1 MGKKRPTLKG
11 TVQRGYATTSTP
23 KKVQDPPPAAAAAAK
38 KPATSSAKTTPAAA
52 VDYEKINDESLA
64 DNLSASKSVTAD
76 GKHSPGDFFD
86 PEKEEEQAL
95 QNLVD
100 KLQERVDKEVSR
112 QHKAIEYDRRFAK
125 TLPNFEMDIEL
136 RDQVLQVAADLN
148 KQTSATGS
156 TTADAATT
164 NGAVDSA
171 PAALAS
177 STDASATPATTTS
190 GTATASGSATPLS
203 MGSSH
208 TSLAMATLTKDL
220 QKLSVTNASSSGAGS
235 TSSSNSAYTESEDKV
250 MAKALA
256 TYQILLKLGFS
267 SAQVEDAL
275 SRAPSPDVEDCLS
288 YLYLVLDEES
298 LEDAVRAGEGK
309 AAKKRRDKE
318 ANNKDFPTLNGA
330 AVDSNEGNND
340 DDDEE
345 YDESRPP
352 VHDAYDFHRSETLGK
367 NDFARTEPPANSKQ
381 NSGAAPTEGASKT
394 STASTPAAATPTA
407 PKTNVDRDKVDA
419 LKKACERVILQLS
432 DDLDSNQI
440 DTLEKPTTTWS
451 VLRAMQIRI
460 DQEKSKWKKELGKD
474 GDSHMKQ
481 EDARLE
487 RLLGR
492 TKDFMRECER
502 GAYFDQKTAT
512 TGFRQVLRQ
521 REESEQQLKAAEEEE
536 ERKRQQRRREI
547 EAATGGDS
555 TASTEDSDQDVKP
568 ASTGKPSSPTE
579 PSNTD
584 NNKKEAAPPTAAQV
598 DGKTADAGSDDE
610 GGFFGDLLNEGPIED
625 KDVETGAVVTMR
637 NLPARAKSGGGG
649 KTPRVMLSDA
659 LKRADPYSTYKFTAI
674 ASGGRVHRSKL
685 TVRWNGGKVVPN
697 KNPITAGAPSYVD
710 EYTLTT
716 VGCASQLQADDFV
729 ATIALFCIDRDKSV
743 QRALPPGYREWW
755 EELTSLQKEERD
767 RKNRT
772 RFQRVRDVIRVRMD
786 EASAAK
792 KSKGKIA
799 PGNFSAAAEQTE
811 LGELSAASAPQPSEA
826 RAKDIVEYFSNR
838 IASPSYQKMLP
849 GRQGLPIANH
859 RQEILD
865 LIENNQIFVLSGET
879 GCGKSTQVPAY
890 ILEHCMSQGRH
901 CKIYVTEPRR
911 ISAISLAERV
921 SEELGEPRKSVGN
934 NDSLVGYAIRLE
946 SNVGKNARL
955 VYATTGIVLRMLEGT
970 AFNEITHVIIDEV
983 HERSIESDFLL
994 IILKT
999 LIAHRKDL
1007 KVILMSATVDA
1018 ERISKYCGGCPTIAV
1033 PGRTFPVNVHYLED
1047 AVEVSNYVIEDDS
1060 PYAFRPKRGYRNG
1073 DGNARKQ
1080 NAPGNK
1086 SKLQL
1091 VAQAPPAEEEDD
1103 AALLDDDDEDPDGQG
1118 PSTGSLG
1125 KAYRSKTIETLG
1137 KMNEYVINHDLII
1150 KILERV
1156 CLEKDLQPCSAAT
1169 LIFMPGLAE
1178 IRKCHDML
1186 VDHPTFGGAGFQ
1198 LFPLHST
1205 ISSENQGAV
1214 FNVPPPGVRKIVIA
1228 TNIAET
1234 GITIPD
1240 ITCVIDSGKHREMR
1254 YDEKRQIS
1262 RLVECFIARSNAKQR
1277 RGRAGRVQEGI
1288 CFHLFTKYRHD
1299 SYLDEHPLPEMLRLS
1314 LQDLALKLKIM
1325 KIKIGNTIENAL
1337 SQALDPP
1344 SSANVQRAIAALVEV
1359 KALTSTEEITHLG
1372 RHLSKMPLDVH
1383 MGKFLLVATLFK
1395 CLDPALTIAA
1405 ALNSKSP
1412 FMTPF
1417 GKELEADRAKQS
1429 FKLGDSDFLTIANA
1443 FNGFR
1448 RSTAQNHHRTF
1459 CNRSFLSIQNLL
1471 QIEELRQQYFSY
1483 LIDAGFVSVDD
1494 AFRQE
1499 LNKLRYRSGGSANFS
1514 KPRFMTIPAHLDV
1527 NSSSLAMIHATLAA
1541 GLYPKLLHI
1550 DAKTYQLKTIGN
1562 NQPTAIHPSSV
1573 NFRAKMSELVR
1584 SSSSYMLY
1592 YTMMQSK
1599 KLYAWETGLM
1609 DDKAVYMLC
1618 GEGEFRLASNS
1629 LYIDRQR
1636 IRIASADPKTLVALK
1651 TLRDGLGKL
1660 MKASFRNPGK
1670 EWSDGQEKL
1679 FELACKVLGVGANEK
1694 DLALLQ

>member
-1 MGKKRPTLKG
+1 
-11 TVQRGYATTSTP
+11 
-23 KKVQDPPPAAAAAAK
+23 
-38 KPATSSAKTTPAAA
+38 
-52 VDYEKINDESLA
+52 
-64 DNLSASKSVTAD
+64 
-76 GKHSPGDFFD
+76 
-86 PEKEEEQAL
+86 
-95 QNLVD
+95 
-100 KLQERVDKEVSR
+100 
-112 QHKAIEYDRRFAK
+112 
-125 TLPNFEMDIEL
+125 
-136 RDQVLQVAADLN
+136 
-148 KQTSATGS
+148 
-156 TTADAATT
+156 
-164 NGAVDSA
+164 
-171 PAALAS
+171 
-177 STDASATPATTTS
+177 
-190 GTATASGSATPLS
+190 
-203 MGSSH
+203 
-208 TSLAMATLTKDL
+208 
-220 QKLSVTNASSSGAGS
+220 
-235 TSSSNSAYTESEDKV
+235 
-250 MAKALA
+250 
-256 TYQILLKLGFS
+256 
-267 SAQVEDAL
+267 
-275 SRAPSPDVEDCLS
+275 
-288 YLYLVLDEES
+288 
-298 LEDAVRAGEGK
+298 
-309 AAKKRRDKE
+309 
-318 ANNKDFPTLNGA
+318 
-330 AVDSNEGNND
+330 
-340 DDDEE
+340 
-345 YDESRPP
+345 
-352 VHDAYDFHRSETLGK
+352 
-367 NDFARTEPPANSKQ
+367 
-381 NSGAAPTEGASKT
+381 
-394 STASTPAAATPTA
+394 
-407 PKTNVDRDKVDA
+407 
-419 LKKACERVILQLS
+419 
-432 DDLDSNQI
+432 
-440 DTLEKPTTTWS
+440 
-451 VLRAMQIRI
+451 
-460 DQEKSKWKKELGKD
+460 
-474 GDSHMKQ
+474 
-481 EDARLE
+481 
-487 RLLGR
+487 
-492 TKDFMRECER
+492 MRECER

-512 TGFRQVLRQ
+512 AGFRQVLLQ
-521 REESEQQLKAAEEEE
+521 REEIENQLKAAEEEE
-536 ERKRQQRRREI
+536 EKKRQQRRREI
-547 EAATGGDS
+547 EAAAGGDS
-555 TASTEDSDQDVKP
+555 APSTEEGAQDVKP
-568 ASTGKPSSPTE
+568 ASADKASAPAEASKS
-579 PSNTD
+579 
-584 NNKKEAAPPTAAQV
+584 KKDEKEVTAPTADQA
-598 DGKTADAGSDDE
+598 DGKAADAGSDDE

-625 KDVETGAVVTMR
+625 KDADTGTVITMR
-637 NLPARAKSGGGG
+637 DLPARAKSGGGG

-659 LKRADPYSTYKFTAI
+659 LKRADPYSTYKFTVI
-674 ASGGRVHRSKL
+674 PSGGRVHRSKL
-685 TVRWNGGKVVPN
+685 TIRWNGGKVVPN
-697 KNPITAGAPSYVD
+697 RNPITAGAPTYVD

-716 VGCASQLQADDFV
+716 IGCASQLQADDFV

-755 EELTSLQKEERD
+755 EELASLQKDERD
-767 RKNRT
+767 RKSRT
-772 RFQRVRDVIRVRMD
+772 RFQRVRNVIRVRMD
-786 EASAAK
+786 EAVAVK
-792 KSKGKIA
+792 KAKGKTA
-799 PGNFSAAAEQTE
+799 PGNISAAAEQTE

-826 RAKDIVEYFSNR
+826 RAKEIVEYFTNR
-838 IASPSYQKMLP
+838 VASPSYQKMLP

-865 LIENNQIFVLSGET
+865 LVENNQIFVLSGET

-890 ILEHCMSQGRH
+890 ILEHCMSQGRN

-921 SEELGEPRKSVGN
+921 SEELGEPRKSVGS

-1047 AVEVSNYVIEDDS
+1047 AVEMSNYIIEDDS

-1091 VAQAPPAEEEDD
+1091 LAQAPVEEEDD

-1118 PSTGSLG
+1118 PSTGNLG
-1125 KAYRSKTIETLG
+1125 KAYRSKTIDTLG
-1137 KMNEYVINHDLII
+1137 RMNEYVINHDLII

-1156 CLEKDLQPCSAAT
+1156 CLEKDLEPYSAAT

-1262 RLVECFIARSNAKQR
+1262 RLVECFIAKSNAKQR

-1325 KIKIGNTIENAL
+1325 KIKIGNSIENAL

-1344 SSANVQRAIAALVEV
+1344 SPANVQRAIAALVEV

-1483 LIDAGFVSVDD
+1483 LIDAGFVTVDD

-1550 DAKTYQLKTIGN
+1550 DSKTYQLKTIGN
-1562 NQPTAIHPSSV
+1562 NQPTSIHPSSV
-1573 NFRAKMSELVR
+1573 NFKAKMSELVR
-1584 SSSSYMLY
+1584 GSSSYMLY

-1618 GEGEFRLASNS
+1618 GDGEFRLASNS

-1670 EWSDGQEKL
+1670 EWSEGQEKL
-1679 FELACKVLGVGANEK
+1679 FELACQVLGVGANEK

>member
-23 KKVQDPPPAAAAAAK
+23 KKVQDLPPAAAAK
-38 KPATSSAKTTPAAA
+38 KPAAAKAANSATA

-64 DNLSASKSVTAD
+64 DNLSAAKSTGVNGTQGGAD
-76 GKHSPGDFFD
+76 HVD

-100 KLQERVDKEVSR
+100 KLQDRVEKEVSR
-112 QHKAIEYDRRFAK
+112 QHKAIEYDRRFSK
-125 TLPNFEMDIEL
+125 TLPNFEMDPEL
-136 RDQVLQVAADLN
+136 RDQVLEVAADLD
-148 KQTSATGS
+148 KQAKAAAASTIASTG
-156 TTADAATT
+156 ADGTE
-164 NGAVDSA
+164 
-171 PAALAS
+171 AS
-177 STDASATPATTTS
+177 SANVSSPAHSSATPATATS
-190 GTATASGSATPLS
+190 GTTTVSGSATPVS
-203 MGSSH
+203 IGSSH

-220 QKLSVTNASSSGAGS
+220 QKLSVNNGGSSGAASSS
-235 TSSSNSAYTESEDKV
+235 SSSAWSETEDKI
-250 MAKALA
+250 MAKALT

-275 SRAPSPDVEDCLS
+275 SNAPSPEVEECLS
-288 YLYLVLDEES
+288 YLYLALDEES
-298 LEDAVRAGEGK
+298 LEDAIRAGQGK
-309 AAKKRRDKE
+309 AAKKRRGKE
-318 ANNKDFPTLNGA
+318 ANKKDFPSLNGA
-330 AVDSNEGNND
+330 ADDKD
-340 DDDEE
+340 DDE

-352 VHDAYDFHRSETLGK
+352 VYHGYEFTRSEALGK
-367 NDFARTEPPANSKQ
+367 NHFARSEQAAPTKIVP
-381 NSGAAPTEGASKT
+381 GAAPPGATQSPSAATTASK
-394 STASTPAAATPTA
+394 AAP
-407 PKTNVDRDKVDA
+407 PKTSVDREKVDA
-419 LKKACERVILQLS
+419 LKKACERLILQLS

-440 DTLEKPTTTWS
+440 DTLEKPTATWS
-451 VLRAMQIRI
+451 ILRAMQIRI
-460 DQEKSKWKKELGKD
+460 DQEKSKWKKQLGKE
-474 GDSHMKQ
+474 GELQMKQ

-487 RLLGR
+487 RVLGR
-492 TKDFMRECER
+492 TKDFMRGCER

-512 TGFRQVLRQ
+512 DGFQKVLRQ
-521 REESEQQLKAAEEEE
+521 REEFEKQLKAAEEEE
-536 ERKRQQRRREI
+536 EKKRQQRRREI
-547 EAATGGDS
+547 EAAAGIESASPAAEEGAQADS
-555 TASTEDSDQDVKP
+555 AESKEEAFPPAEANKVEENSDKPTAEGEEDK
-568 ASTGKPSSPTE
+568 AE
-579 PSNTD
+579 
-584 NNKKEAAPPTAAQV
+584 NKKS
-598 DGKTADAGSDDE
+598 DAGSDDE

-625 KDVETGAVVTMR
+625 KDADTGVTVTMR
-637 NLPARAKSGGGG
+637 DLPARAKSGGGG

-674 ASGGRVHRSKL
+674 PSGGRLHRSKL
-685 TVRWNGGKVVPN
+685 TIRWNGGKVVPN
-697 KNPITAGAPSYVD
+697 KNPVTAGTPSYVD

-716 VGCASQLQADDFV
+716 VGCASQLQSDDFI
-729 ATIALFCIDRDKSV
+729 ATVALFCIDRDKSV

-755 EELTSLQKEERD
+755 EELTNLQKDERD
-767 RKNRT
+767 RKSRT
-772 RFQRVRDVIRVRMD
+772 RFQRVRDVVRARME
-786 EASAAK
+786 EAAAAAK
-792 KSKGKIA
+792 KAKAKTA
-799 PGNFSAAAEQTE
+799 PGNTSAAAEQTE

-826 RAKDIVEYFSNR
+826 RAKEIAEYFSNR
-838 IASPSYQKMLP
+838 VASPLYQKMLP
-849 GRQGLPIANH
+849 GRQSLPIANH

-890 ILEHCMSQGRH
+890 ILEHCMSQGRN

-921 SEELGEPRKSVGN
+921 SEELGEPRKSVGS

-1047 AVEVSNYVIEDDS
+1047 AVEMSDYIIEDDS

-1091 VAQAPPAEEEDD
+1091 LAQAPAPEEEDD
-1103 AALLDDDDEDPDGQG
+1103 PSLLDDDDDDPDGQG
-1118 PSTGSLG
+1118 SSMGSLG
-1125 KAYRSKTIETLG
+1125 KSYRSKTTDTLG
-1137 KMNEYVINHDLII
+1137 RMNEYVINHDLII

-1156 CLEKDLQPCSAAT
+1156 CLEKDLERYSAAT

-1186 VDHPTFGGAGFQ
+1186 VDHPTLGGAGFQ

-1325 KIKIGNTIENAL
+1325 KIKIGNSIENAL

-1344 SSANVQRAIAALVEV
+1344 SPANVQRAIAALVEV

-1471 QIEELRQQYFSY
+1471 QIEELRQQYLSY

-1494 AFRQE
+1494 ALRQE
-1499 LNKLRYRSGGSANFS
+1499 LNKLRYRSGGSANYS
-1514 KPRFMTIPAHLDV
+1514 KPRFVTMPSHLDV

-1541 GLYPKLLHI
+1541 GLYPKLLRI
-1550 DAKTYQLKTIGN
+1550 DSKTYQLETIGN
-1562 NQPTAIHPSSV
+1562 NQPTSIHPSSV
-1573 NFRAKMSELVR
+1573 NFKAKMSEL
-1584 SSSSYMLY
+1584 L
-1592 YTMMQSK
+1592 
-1599 KLYAWETGLM
+1599 
-1609 DDKAVYMLC
+1609 
-1618 GEGEFRLASNS
+1618 LAE
-1629 LYIDRQR
+1629 R
-1636 IRIASADPKTLVALK
+1636 
-1651 TLRDGLGKL
+1651 G
-1660 MKASFRNPGK
+1660 
-1670 EWSDGQEKL
+1670 
-1679 FELACKVLGVGANEK
+1679 
-1694 DLALLQ
+1694 

>member
-23 KKVQDPPPAAAAAAK
+23 KKVQDPPPPAAK
-38 KPATSSAKTTPAAA
+38 KPAASAAKAASAAA
-52 VDYEKINDESLA
+52 ADYEKANDQSLA
-64 DNLSASKSVTAD
+64 DNLSGSNAPADD
-76 GKHSPGDFFD
+76 GKRAETDFYD

-95 QNLVD
+95 QNLVE
-100 KLQERVDKEVSR
+100 KLQDRVEKEVSR

-125 TLPNFEMDIEL
+125 TLPNFEMEPEL
-136 RDQVLQVAADLN
+136 RDQVLQIAAELQ
-148 KQTSATGS
+148 KPSTSSQARAEGDA
-156 TTADAATT
+156 TADASTGSAS
-164 NGAVDSA
+164 AVD
-171 PAALAS
+171 PA
-177 STDASATPATTTS
+177 ATPASTASGATTV
-190 GTATASGSATPLS
+190 SGSATPVS
-203 MGSSH
+203 VGSSH

-220 QKLSVTNASSSGAGS
+220 QKLSVGNASSSSSSA
-235 TSSSNSAYTESEDKV
+235 SSSNAWAESQDKV
-250 MAKALA
+250 MTRALT
-256 TYQILLKLGFS
+256 TYQLLLKLGFT
-267 SAQVEDAL
+267 SAQAEDAL
-275 SRAPSPDVEDCLS
+275 ANAATPDVEECLS
-288 YLYLVLDEES
+288 HLYQSLDEES
-298 LEDAVRAGEGK
+298 LEDAIRAGEGK
-309 AAKKRRDKE
+309 AAKKRRGKDSPGTADDK
-318 ANNKDFPTLNGA
+318 A
-330 AVDSNEGNND
+330 D
-340 DDDEE
+340 DGDDEE
-345 YDESRPP
+345 YDDSRPP
-352 VHDAYDFHRSETLGK
+352 LDAGYDFHRSEALGK
-367 NDFARTEPPANSKQ
+367 NDFARSEQTPAVKIVP
-381 NSGAAPTEGASKT
+381 GAALPSDATSKSSPAASAK
-394 STASTPAAATPTA
+394 PAAAATT
-407 PKTNVDRDKVDA
+407 TKVDPEKLAA
-419 LKKACERVILQLS
+419 LKKACERLVLQLS
-432 DDLDSNQI
+432 DDLESDQI
-440 DTLEKPTTTWS
+440 DTLEKPTATWS
-451 VLRAMQIRI
+451 LLRAMQIRI
-460 DQEKSKWKKELGKD
+460 GQEKSKWKKELGKD
-474 GDSHMKQ
+474 GDVHMKQ
-481 EDARLE
+481 EEARLE
-487 RLLGR
+487 RVLGR

-512 TGFRQVLRQ
+512 DGFRQVLRQ
-521 REESEQQLKAAEEEE
+521 REEIEKQLKAAEEQEE
-536 ERKRQQRRREI
+536 QKRQQRRREI
-547 EAATGGDS
+547 EAAAGLES
-555 TASTEDSDQDVKP
+555 
-568 ASTGKPSSPTE
+568 SSPAGDAAAGSGAE
-579 PSNTD
+579 KP
-584 NNKKEAAPPTAAQV
+584 KVPEAAEEKDPEKKPDSQGEDKQKDDA
-598 DGKTADAGSDDE
+598 KSEAGSDDE
-610 GGFFGDLLNEGPIED
+610 GGFFGDLLNEGPVED
-625 KDVETGAVVTMR
+625 KDADTGVIITMR
-637 NLPARAKSGGGG
+637 DLPPRAKSGGGG

-659 LKRADPYSTYKFTAI
+659 LKRADAYSTYKFTAI
-674 ASGGRVHRSKL
+674 PSGGRLHRSKL
-685 TVRWNGGKVVPN
+685 TIRWNGGKVVPN
-697 KNPITAGAPSYVD
+697 KNPITSGSPTYVD

-716 VGCASQLQADDFV
+716 VGCATQLQADDFV
-729 ATIALFCIDRDKSV
+729 ATVALFCIDRDKSV

-755 EELTSLQKEERD
+755 EELTALQKDERD
-767 RKNRT
+767 RKSRT
-772 RFQRVRDVIRVRMD
+772 RFQRVRDVVRVRMD

-792 KSKGKIA
+792 KAKAKL
-799 PGNFSAAAEQTE
+799 PVNGNTAATEQTE
-811 LGELSAASAPQPSEA
+811 LGELSSSSAPQPSEA
-826 RAKDIVEYFSNR
+826 RAKEIADYFSNR
-838 IASPSYQKMLP
+838 VASPSYQKMLP

-865 LIENNQIFVLSGET
+865 LVENNQIFVLSGET

-890 ILEHCMSQGRH
+890 ILEHCMSQGRN

-921 SEELGEPRKSVGN
+921 SEELGEPRKSVGS

-999 LIAHRKDL
+999 LISHRKDL

-1047 AVEVSNYVIEDDS
+1047 AVEMSDYIIEDDS
-1060 PYAFRPKRGYRNG
+1060 PYAFRPKRGYRQG
-1073 DGNARKQ
+1073 DGSARKQ

-1091 VAQAPPAEEEDD
+1091 LAQAPAQEEEEDP
-1103 AALLDDDDEDPDGQG
+1103 ALLDDDDEDPEGRG
-1118 PSTGSLG
+1118 SSTGGLG
-1125 KAYRSKTIETLG
+1125 KAYRSKTIDTLG
-1137 KMNEYVINHDLII
+1137 RMNEYVINHDLII

-1156 CLEKDLQPCSAAT
+1156 CLEKDLEPYSAAT

-1186 VDHPTFGGAGFQ
+1186 VDHPTFGGPGFQ

-1214 FNVPPPGVRKIVIA
+1214 FNVPPAGVRKIVIA

-1325 KIKIGNTIENAL
+1325 KIKIGDSIENAL

-1344 SSANVQRAIAALVEV
+1344 SAANVQRAIAALVEV
-1359 KALTSTEEITHLG
+1359 KALTSGEEITHLG

-1448 RSTAQNHHRTF
+1448 RSTVQNHHRTF

-1483 LIDAGFVSVDD
+1483 LIDAGFVTVDD

-1499 LNKLRYRSGGSANFS
+1499 LNRLRYRSGGANYG
-1514 KPRFMTIPAHLDV
+1514 KPKFMSIPADLDV
-1527 NSSSLAMIHATLAA
+1527 NSSSLSMIHATLAA

-1550 DAKTYQLKTIGN
+1550 DAKTFQLKTIGN
-1562 NQPTAIHPSSV
+1562 NQPTSIHPSSV
-1573 NFRAKMSELVR
+1573 NFRVKMSELVR
-1584 SSSSYMLY
+1584 GASSYMLY

-1618 GEGEFRLASNS
+1618 GDGEFRLASNS

-1636 IRIASADPKTLVALK
+1636 VRIASADPKTLVALK
-1651 TLRDGLGKL
+1651 TLREGLGRL

-1670 EWSDGQEKL
+1670 EWTEAQQKL

>member
-23 KKVQDPPPAAAAAAK
+23 KKVQDPPPAAAAPAK
-38 KPATSSAKTTPAAA
+38 KPASSTTNASSAAA
-52 VDYEKINDESLA
+52 VDYDKINNESLA
-64 DNLSASKSVTAD
+64 DNLSASKSISAD
-76 GKHSPGDFFD
+76 GKGRNDHFD

-100 KLQERVDKEVSR
+100 KLQDRVEKEVSR

-125 TLPNFEMDIEL
+125 TLPNFEMEPEL
-136 RDQVLQVAADLN
+136 RDQVLEVAAELN
-148 KQTSATGS
+148 KQSSATTTTN
-156 TTADAATT
+156 TTAPLTDK
-164 NGAVDSA
+164 
-171 PAALAS
+171 
-177 STDASATPATTTS
+177 TDATPSSATPATTV
-190 GTATASGSATPLS
+190 SGSTAVSGSVTPVS
-203 MGSSH
+203 IGSSH

-220 QKLSVTNASSSGAGS
+220 HKLSVNQPGSSTSASASASSS
-235 TSSSNSAYTESEDKV
+235 SAYAESEDKI
-250 MAKALA
+250 MARALT
-256 TYQILLKLGFS
+256 TYRILLKLGFS
-267 SAQVEDAL
+267 SSQIEDAL
-275 SRAPSPDVEDCLS
+275 LQSPSPDVEDCLS
-288 YLYLVLDEES
+288 YLYLALDEES

-309 AAKKRRDKE
+309 AAKKRRGKEATKNAFPPLNGTAGDKE
-318 ANNKDFPTLNGA
+318 DG
-330 AVDSNEGNND
+330 D
-340 DDDEE
+340 DDDDDD

-352 VHDAYDFHRSETLGK
+352 IYEGYEFNRAELLGK
-367 NDFARTEPPANSKQ
+367 TDFARTDHGLNGRHVP
-381 NSGAAPTEGASKT
+381 GAAPPES
-394 STASTPAAATPTA
+394 
-407 PKTNVDRDKVDA
+407 A
-419 LKKACERVILQLS
+419 LKTAASSASVNATTAAKAKSDPGKVQALQKACSRLILQLS
-432 DDLDSNQI
+432 DDLESKQI
-440 DTLEKPTTTWS
+440 DTLEKPTATWS
-451 VLRAMQIRI
+451 ILRAMQIRI
-460 DQEKSKWKKELGKD
+460 DQEKSKWKKELGKE
-474 GDSHMKQ
+474 GESHMKQ

-487 RLLGR
+487 RVLGR

-512 TGFRQVLRQ
+512 DGFRQVLRQ
-521 REESEQQLKAAEEEE
+521 REEIENQLKAAEEEE
-536 ERKRQQRRREI
+536 EKKRQQRRREI
-547 EAATGGDS
+547 DAAAGIDT
-555 TASTEDSDQDVKP
+555 P
-568 ASTGKPSSPTE
+568 A
-579 PSNTD
+579 
-584 NNKKEAAPPTAAQV
+584 PTAASSS
-598 DGKTADAGSDDE
+598 DAGPDNKALPAANVSDAQKTEDEAGAPAEVNGHDKKPDVDSDDE
-610 GGFFGDLLNEGPIED
+610 GGFFGDLLNEGPVED
-625 KDVETGAVVTMR
+625 KDVETGAVITMR

-659 LKRADPYSTYKFTAI
+659 LKRADAYSTYKFSVI

-685 TVRWNGGKVVPN
+685 TIRWNGGKVVPN
-697 KNPITAGAPSYVD
+697 KNPITAGAPTYID
-710 EYTLTT
+710 EYTLTN
-716 VGCASQLQADDFV
+716 VGCSTQLQADDFI
-729 ATIALFCIDRDKSV
+729 ATVALFCIDRDKAV

-755 EELTSLQKEERD
+755 EELTGLQKDERD
-767 RKNRT
+767 RKSRT
-772 RFQRVRDVIRVRMD
+772 RFQRVRDVIRVKM
-786 EASAAK
+786 EELAAAK
-792 KSKGKIA
+792 KAKGKIA
-799 PGNFSAAAEQTE
+799 PASGSAAAQQTE
-811 LGELSAASAPQPSEA
+811 LGELSVASAPQPSEA
-826 RAKDIVEYFSNR
+826 RAKEIAEYFTDR
-838 IASPSYQKMLP
+838 VASPLYQKMLP
-849 GRQGLPIANH
+849 GRQSLPIANH

-865 LIENNQIFVLSGET
+865 LVENNQIFVLSGET

-890 ILEHCMSQGRH
+890 ILEQCMSQGRN

-921 SEELGEPRKSVGN
+921 SEELGEPRKSVGG

-1047 AVEVSNYVIEDDS
+1047 AVEMSNYIIEDDS

-1073 DGNARKQ
+1073 DNNARKQ

-1091 VAQAPPAEEEDD
+1091 LAQAPTEEEDD
-1103 AALLDDDDEDPDGQG
+1103 AALLDDDDDDPDGQG

-1125 KAYRSKTIETLG
+1125 KAYRSKTIDTLG
-1137 KMNEYVINHDLII
+1137 RMNEYVINHDLII

-1156 CLEKDLQPCSAAT
+1156 CNEKDLEPYSAAT

-1178 IRKCHDML
+1178 IRNCHDML

-1214 FNVPPPGVRKIVIA
+1214 FNVPPRGVRKIVIA

-1325 KIKIGNTIENAL
+1325 KIKIGDSIENAL

-1344 SSANVQRAIAALVEV
+1344 SPANVQRAIAALVEV

-1459 CNRSFLSIQNLL
+1459 CNRSFLSVQNLL

-1514 KPRFMTIPAHLDV
+1514 KPRFMTLPAHLDA
-1527 NSSSLAMIHATLAA
+1527 NSSSIAMVHATLAA
-1541 GLYPKLLHI
+1541 GLYPKLLQI
-1550 DAKTYQLKTIGN
+1550 DGKTYQLKTIGN
-1562 NQPTAIHPSSV
+1562 NQPTSIHPSSV
-1573 NFRAKMSELVR
+1573 NFKAKMSELVR

-1618 GEGEFRLASNS
+1618 GDGEFRLASNS

-1651 TLRDGLGKL
+1651 TLREGLSKL
-1660 MKASFRNPGK
+1660 MKASFRNPGQ
-1670 EWSDGQEKL
+1670 EWSEGQEKL

>member
-23 KKVQDPPPAAAAAAK
+23 KKVQDPPPAAAK
-38 KPATSSAKTTPAAA
+38 KPAASAAKAASAAA
-52 VDYEKINDESLA
+52 ADYEKANDQSLA
-64 DNLSASKSVTAD
+64 DNLSGSNTPADD
-76 GKHSPGDFFD
+76 GKRTETDFYD

-95 QNLVD
+95 QNLVE
-100 KLQERVDKEVSR
+100 KLQDRVEKEVSR

-125 TLPNFEMDIEL
+125 TLPNFEMEPEL
-136 RDQVLQVAADLN
+136 RDQVLQIAAELHKPSSSSKARVEGD
-148 KQTSATGS
+148 ATGDAS
-156 TTADAATT
+156 TGSV
-164 NGAVDSA
+164 NAVDSA
-171 PAALAS
+171 S
-177 STDASATPATTTS
+177 TPASTASGTTTV
-190 GTATASGSATPLS
+190 SGSATPVS
-203 MGSSH
+203 VASSH

-220 QKLSVTNASSSGAGS
+220 QKVSVGNASSSSS
-235 TSSSNSAYTESEDKV
+235 TASSSNAWAESQDKV
-250 MAKALA
+250 MTRALT
-256 TYQILLKLGFS
+256 TYQLLLKLGFT
-267 SAQVEDAL
+267 SAQAEDAL
-275 SRAPSPDVEDCLS
+275 ANAAAPDVEECLS
-288 YLYLVLDEES
+288 HLYQSLDEES
-298 LEDAVRAGEGK
+298 LEDAIRAGEGK
-309 AAKKRRDKE
+309 AAKKRRG
-318 ANNKDFPTLNGA
+318 KDTTGA
-330 AVDSNEGNND
+330 AD
-340 DDDEE
+340 DIADDGEDEE
-345 YDESRPP
+345 YDDSRPP
-352 VHDAYDFHRSETLGK
+352 LDAGYEFHRSEALGK
-367 NDFARTEPPANSKQ
+367 NDFARSEQAPSGKIVP
-381 NSGAAPTEGASKT
+381 GAALSSAAT
-394 STASTPAAATPTA
+394 SVPTPAASAKPATAAITA
-407 PKTNVDRDKVDA
+407 KVDPEKLAA
-419 LKKACERVILQLS
+419 LKKACERLVLQLS
-432 DDLDSNQI
+432 DDLESDQI
-440 DTLEKPTTTWS
+440 DTLEKPTATWS
-451 VLRAMQIRI
+451 LLRAMQIRI

-474 GDSHMKQ
+474 GDVHMKQ
-481 EDARLE
+481 EEARLE
-487 RLLGR
+487 RVLGR

-512 TGFRQVLRQ
+512 DGFRQVLRQ
-521 REESEQQLKAAEEEE
+521 REEIEKQLKAAEEQEE
-536 ERKRQQRRREI
+536 QKRQQRRREI
-547 EAATGGDS
+547 EAAAGLES
-555 TASTEDSDQDVKP
+555 
-568 ASTGKPSSPTE
+568 SSPTE
-579 PSNTD
+579 DVAAESGADKPKAPEVANEKDSE
-584 NNKKEAAPPTAAQV
+584 KKPDSQDEDKQKDDA
-598 DGKTADAGSDDE
+598 KSEAGSDDE
-610 GGFFGDLLNEGPIED
+610 GGFFGDLLNEGPVED
-625 KDVETGAVVTMR
+625 KDADTGFIITMR
-637 NLPARAKSGGGG
+637 DLPPRAKSGGGG

-659 LKRADPYSTYKFTAI
+659 LKRADAYSTYKFTAI
-674 ASGGRVHRSKL
+674 PSGGRLHRSKL
-685 TVRWNGGKVVPN
+685 TIRWNGGKVVPN
-697 KNPITAGAPSYVD
+697 KNPITSGSPTYVD

-716 VGCASQLQADDFV
+716 VGCATQLQADDFV
-729 ATIALFCIDRDKSV
+729 ATVALFCIDRDKSV

-755 EELTSLQKEERD
+755 EELTALQKDERD
-767 RKNRT
+767 RKSRT
-772 RFQRVRDVIRVRMD
+772 RFQRVRDVVRVRMD
-786 EASAAK
+786 EATAAK
-792 KSKGKIA
+792 KAKAKL
-799 PGNFSAAAEQTE
+799 PVNGNTAATEQTE
-811 LGELSAASAPQPSEA
+811 LGELSSASAPQPSET
-826 RAKDIVEYFSNR
+826 RAKEIADYFSNR
-838 IASPSYQKMLP
+838 VASPSYQKMLP
-849 GRQGLPIANH
+849 GRQSLPIANH

-865 LIENNQIFVLSGET
+865 LVENNQIFVLSGET

-890 ILEHCMSQGRH
+890 ILEHCMSQGRN

-921 SEELGEPRKSVGN
+921 SEELGEPRKSVGS

-999 LIAHRKDL
+999 LISHRKDL

-1047 AVEVSNYVIEDDS
+1047 AVEMSDYIIEDDS
-1060 PYAFRPKRGYRNG
+1060 PYAFRPKRGYRQG
-1073 DGNARKQ
+1073 DGSARKQ

-1091 VAQAPPAEEEDD
+1091 LAQAPTPEEEDD
-1103 AALLDDDDEDPDGQG
+1103 PALLDDDDEDPEGRG
-1118 PSTGSLG
+1118 SSTGGLG
-1125 KAYRSKTIETLG
+1125 KAYRSKTIDTLG
-1137 KMNEYVINHDLII
+1137 RMNEYVINHDLII

-1156 CLEKDLQPCSAAT
+1156 CLEKDLEPYSAAT

-1186 VDHPTFGGAGFQ
+1186 VDHPTFGGPGFQ

-1214 FNVPPPGVRKIVIA
+1214 FNVPPAGVRKIVIA

-1325 KIKIGNTIENAL
+1325 KIKIGDSIEHAL

-1344 SSANVQRAIAALVEV
+1344 SAANVQRAIAALVEV
-1359 KALTSTEEITHLG
+1359 KALTSGEEITHLG

-1448 RSTAQNHHRTF
+1448 RSTVQNHHRTF
-1459 CNRSFLSIQNLL
+1459 CSRSFLSIQNLL

-1494 AFRQE
+1494 GFRQE
-1499 LNKLRYRSGGSANFS
+1499 LNRLRYRSGGANYG
-1514 KPRFMTIPAHLDV
+1514 KPKFMVIPAELDV
-1527 NSSSLAMIHATLAA
+1527 NSSSLSMIHATLAA

-1550 DAKTYQLKTIGN
+1550 DAKTFQLKTIGN
-1562 NQPTAIHPSSV
+1562 SQPTSIHPSSV
-1573 NFRAKMSELVR
+1573 NFRVKMSELVR
-1584 SSSSYMLY
+1584 GASSYMLY

-1618 GEGEFRLASNS
+1618 GDGEFRLASNS

-1636 IRIASADPKTLVALK
+1636 VRIASADPKTLVALK
-1651 TLRDGLGKL
+1651 TLREGLGRL

-1670 EWSDGQEKL
+1670 EWTEAQQKL
-1679 FELACKVLGVGANEK
+1679 FELACKVLGVGANDK

>member
-23 KKVQDPPPAAAAAAK
+23 KKVQDPPPAAAK
-38 KPATSSAKTTPAAA
+38 KPAASSTRASSTAA
-52 VDYEKINDESLA
+52 VDYEKVNDESLA
-64 DNLSASKSVTAD
+64 DNLSASKNAAAD
-76 GKHSPGDFFD
+76 GKRSEADFFD

-100 KLQERVDKEVSR
+100 KLQDRVEKEVSR

-125 TLPNFEMDIEL
+125 TLPNFEMDPEL
-136 RDQVLQVAADLN
+136 RDQVLQVAADLD
-148 KQTSATGS
+148 KQAASSSTNTNAAAGSAETSSATPES
-156 TTADAATT
+156 
-164 NGAVDSA
+164 
-171 PAALAS
+171 
-177 STDASATPATTTS
+177 SATPATTTS
-190 GTATASGSATPLS
+190 GTTTVSGSATPVS
-203 MGSSH
+203 IGSSH
-208 TSLAMATLTKDL
+208 TSLAMATLNKDL
-220 QKLSVTNASSSGAGS
+220 QKLSVSSSGA
-235 TSSSNSAYTESEDKV
+235 TSSASSSAYAESEDKV
-250 MAKALA
+250 MARALT
-256 TYQILLKLGFS
+256 TYQILLKLGFT

-275 SRAPSPDVEDCLS
+275 SHAPSPDVEECLS
-288 YLYLVLDEES
+288 YLYLALDEES
-298 LEDAVRAGEGK
+298 LEDAIRAGEGK
-309 AAKKRRDKE
+309 AAKNRRGKD
-318 ANNKDFPTLNGA
+318 ANKKDFPALNGA
-330 AVDSNEGNND
+330 AADDKQDED
-340 DDDEE
+340 DDDD

-352 VHDAYDFHRSETLGK
+352 VYPGYEFHRSEALGK
-367 NDFARTEPPANSKQ
+367 NDFARPDPLAATKLVP
-381 NSGAAPTEGASKT
+381 GAAPAGSASGP
-394 STASTPAAATPTA
+394 SAASAAAKPAPAAA
-407 PKTNVDRDKVDA
+407 KTSVDREKVDE
-419 LKKACERVILQLS
+419 LKKACERLILHLN
-432 DDLDSNQI
+432 DDLESDQI
-440 DTLEKPTTTWS
+440 DTLEKPTATWS
-451 VLRAMQIRI
+451 LLRAMQIRI

-474 GDSHMKQ
+474 GESHMKQ

-487 RLLGR
+487 RVLGR

-512 TGFRQVLRQ
+512 AGFRQVLRQ
-521 REESEQQLKAAEEEE
+521 REEIEKQLKAAEEAEE
-536 ERKRQQRRREI
+536 KKRQQRRREI
-547 EAATGGDS
+547 EAAAGIESPSPAEQDAAESKREATDKASPSRDASSEEQEDGK
-555 TASTEDSDQDVKP
+555 ASTQEQD
-568 ASTGKPSSPTE
+568 
-579 PSNTD
+579 
-584 NNKKEAAPPTAAQV
+584 KK
-598 DGKTADAGSDDE
+598 DDDKKDDAGSDDE
-610 GGFFGDLLNEGPIED
+610 GGFFGDLLNEGPVED
-625 KDVETGAVVTMR
+625 KDADTGAVITMR
-637 NLPARAKSGGGG
+637 DLPARAKSGGGG

-659 LKRADPYSTYKFTAI
+659 LKRADPYSSYKFTAVV
-674 ASGGRVHRSKL
+674 SGGRVHRSKL
-685 TVRWNGGKVVPN
+685 VIRWNGGKVVPN
-697 KNPITAGAPSYVD
+697 KNPVTAGTPSYVD

-716 VGCASQLQADDFV
+716 VGCATQLQADDLI
-729 ATIALFCIDRDKSV
+729 ATVALFCIDRDKSV

-755 EELTSLQKEERD
+755 EELTALQKEERD
-767 RKNRT
+767 RKSRT
-772 RFQRVRDVIRVRMD
+772 RFQRVRDIVRVRME
-786 EASAAK
+786 EAAAAK
-792 KSKGKIA
+792 KVKAKATTGTA
-799 PGNFSAAAEQTE
+799 SAAAEQTE
-811 LGELSAASAPQPSEA
+811 LGELSTASAPQPSEA
-826 RAKDIVEYFSNR
+826 RAKEIAEYFTNR
-838 IASPSYQKMLP
+838 VASPSYQKMLP
-849 GRQGLPIANH
+849 GRQSLPIANH

-865 LIENNQIFVLSGET
+865 LVENNQIFVLSGET

-890 ILEHCMSQGRH
+890 ILEHCMSQGRN

-946 SNVGKNARL
+946 SHVGKNARL

-1047 AVEVSNYVIEDDS
+1047 AVEMSNYIIEDDS
-1060 PYAFRPKRGYRNG
+1060 PYAFRPKRGFRNG
-1073 DGNARKQ
+1073 DGSARKQ

-1091 VAQAPPAEEEDD
+1091 LAQAPPEEEDD
-1103 AALLDDDDEDPDGQG
+1103 PALLDDDDEDPEGQG

-1125 KAYRSKTIETLG
+1125 KAYRSKTIDTLG
-1137 KMNEYVINHDLII
+1137 RMNEYVINHDLII

-1156 CLEKDLQPCSAAT
+1156 CLEKDLEPYSAAT

-1262 RLVECFIARSNAKQR
+1262 RLVECFIAKSNAKQR

-1325 KIKIGNTIENAL
+1325 KIKIGHSIENAL

-1344 SSANVQRAIAALVEV
+1344 SPANVQRAIAALVEV

-1483 LIDAGFVSVDD
+1483 LIDAGFVTVDD

-1499 LNKLRYRSGGSANFS
+1499 LNRLRYRSGGSANFS
-1514 KPRFMTIPAHLDV
+1514 KPRFMTIPAHLDT
-1527 NSSSLAMIHATLAA
+1527 NASSLAMIHATLAA

-1550 DAKTYQLKTIGN
+1550 DSKTFQLKTIGN
-1562 NQPTAIHPSSV
+1562 NQPTSIHPSSV
-1573 NFRAKMSELVR
+1573 NFKAKMSELVR

-1618 GEGEFRLASNS
+1618 GDGEFRLASNS

-1636 IRIASADPKTLVALK
+1636 IRIASADPKSLAALK
-1651 TLRDGLGKL
+1651 TLRDGLGRL

-1670 EWSDGQEKL
+1670 EWSEGQEKL

>member
-23 KKVQDPPPAAAAAAK
+23 KKVQDPPTPASAAAK
-38 KPATSSAKTTPAAA
+38 KPAASSASTSSAAAI
-52 VDYEKINDESLA
+52 DYEKINDESLA
-64 DNLSASKSVTAD
+64 DNLSASKSIAAD
-76 GKHSPGDFFD
+76 ANGRAADVFD

-100 KLQERVDKEVSR
+100 KLQDRVDKEVSR

-125 TLPNFEMDIEL
+125 TLPNFEIEPEL

-148 KQTSATGS
+148 KQTTIASAVDPTA
-156 TTADAATT
+156 ADA
-164 NGAVDSA
+164 
-171 PAALAS
+171 P
-177 STDASATPATTTS
+177 SATPGASSDAALTPTTAAS
-190 GTATASGSATPLS
+190 GTATVSGSATPLS
-203 MGSSH
+203 VGSSH

-220 QKLSVTNASSSGAGS
+220 NKLSVSQASSSAAA
-235 TSSSNSAYTESEDKV
+235 SSSSSSAYTESEDKV
-250 MAKALA
+250 MARALTA
-256 TYQILLKLGFS
+256 YNILLKLGFS
-267 SAQVEDAL
+267 SSQVEDAL
-275 SRAPSPDVEDCLS
+275 SNSPSPDVEDCLS
-288 YLYLVLDEES
+288 YLYLALDEEV
-298 LEDAVRAGEGK
+298 LEDAIRAGEGK
-309 AAKKRRDKE
+309 AAKNRRGKE
-318 ANNKDFPTLNGA
+318 SNKKDFPALNGA
-330 AVDSNEGNND
+330 APDQDEADHDAD
-340 DDDEE
+340 DD

-352 VHDAYDFHRSETLGK
+352 AYDGYEFTRSETLGK
-367 NDFARTEPPANSKQ
+367 GDFARTDLSSNDKQ
-381 NSGAAPTEGASKT
+381 VPGAAPPASAQNASAASVPAEAVAGTKQDVDTE
-394 STASTPAAATPTA
+394 
-407 PKTNVDRDKVDA
+407 KVEA
-419 LKKACERVILQLS
+419 LKKACDRLILQLN
-432 DDLDSNQI
+432 DDLESNQI
-440 DTLEKPTTTWS
+440 DTLEKPTATWS
-451 VLRAMQIRI
+451 ILRAMQIRI
-460 DQEKSKWKKELGKD
+460 DQERSKWKKELGKE
-474 GDSHMKQ
+474 GESHMKH

-487 RLLGR
+487 RVLGR

-512 TGFRQVLRQ
+512 DGFRLVLRQ
-521 REESEQQLKAAEEEE
+521 REEIEKQLKAADDEEDK
-536 ERKRQQRRREI
+536 KRQQRRDEF
-547 EAATGGDS
+547 EAAAGIDS
-555 TASTEDSDQDVKP
+555 ASPTVGNGADVKP
-568 ASTGKPSSPTE
+568 VSASEATASDESSLGIKDTQAADQ
-579 PSNTD
+579 TD
-584 NNKKEAAPPTAAQV
+584 TDPKL
-598 DGKTADAGSDDE
+598 DADSDDE
-610 GGFFGDLLNEGPIED
+610 SGFFGDLLNEGPIED
-625 KDVETGAVVTMR
+625 KDDETGSVITMR
-637 NLPARAKSGGGG
+637 DLPARAKSGGGG

-674 ASGGRVHRSKL
+674 PSGGRVHRSKL
-685 TVRWNGGKVVPN
+685 TIRWNGGKVVPN
-697 KNPITAGAPSYVD
+697 KHPVTAGSPTYVD
-710 EYTLTT
+710 EYTLTS
-716 VGCASQLQADDFV
+716 VGCSSQLQADDFV

-755 EELTSLQKEERD
+755 EELTGLQKDEHD
-767 RKNRT
+767 RKSRT
-772 RFQRVRDVIRVRMD
+772 RFQRVRDVIRVRME
-786 EASAAK
+786 EANAAK
-792 KSKGKIA
+792 KIKGKTA
-799 PGNFSAAAEQTE
+799 PTNASAAAEQTE
-811 LGELSAASAPQPSEA
+811 LGELSSASAPQPSEA
-826 RAKDIVEYFSNR
+826 RAKEIAEYIANR
-838 IASPSYQKMLP
+838 VASPSYQKMLP

-865 LIENNQIFVLSGET
+865 LVENNQIFVLSGET

-890 ILEHCMSQGRH
+890 ILEHCMSQGRN

-1047 AVEVSNYVIEDDS
+1047 AVEMSNYIIEDDS
-1060 PYAFRPKRGYRNG
+1060 PYAFRPKRGFRNG
-1073 DGNARKQ
+1073 DGYARKQ

-1091 VAQAPPAEEEDD
+1091 LAQASPEDEDD
-1103 AALLDDDDEDPDGQG
+1103 PGLLDDDDDDPDGQG

-1125 KAYRSKTIETLG
+1125 KAYRSKTIDTLA

-1156 CLEKDLQPCSAAT
+1156 CLDKDLEPYSAAT

-1325 KIKIGNTIENAL
+1325 KIKIGHSIENAL

-1344 SSANVQRAIAALVEV
+1344 SPANVQRAIAALVEV

-1448 RSTAQNHHRTF
+1448 RSTVQNHHRTF

-1494 AFRQE
+1494 AFKQE

-1541 GLYPKLLHI
+1541 GLYPKLLNI
-1550 DAKTYQLKTIGN
+1550 DGKTYQLKTIGN
-1562 NQPTAIHPSSV
+1562 NQPTSIHPSSV
-1573 NFRAKMSELVR
+1573 NFKAKMSELVR

-1618 GEGEFRLASNS
+1618 GDGEFKLASNS

-1670 EWSDGQEKL
+1670 EWSEGQEKL